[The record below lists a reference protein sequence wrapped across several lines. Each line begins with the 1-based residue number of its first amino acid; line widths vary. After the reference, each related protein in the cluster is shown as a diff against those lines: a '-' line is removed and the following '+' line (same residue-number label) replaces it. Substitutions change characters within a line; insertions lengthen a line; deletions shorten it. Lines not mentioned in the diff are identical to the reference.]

1 MKSVLSTKKMKSKAT
16 LLDKSLEDVAKE
28 VGLGHGYIYRLGG
41 KDTMSL
47 NTINRIAQA
56 LECSACDLIEEVED
70 DAETVT
76 APKRSATPKTKA
88 AQPKIGKVSDALR
101 GKLKEELVE
110 GVATLPAPGTE
121 ALAREGDRRA
131 MLVAQASQRIR

>member
-56 LECSACDLIEEVED
+56 LECSACDLIEEVEEGS
-70 DAETVT
+70 ETVD
-76 APKRSATPKTKA
+76 APNGPAAPKTKA
-88 AQPKIGKVSDALR
+88 SQLKTGKASDALR
-101 GKLKEELVE
+101 DKLKEELVD
-110 GVATLPAPGTE
+110 GVANLPASGTE

-131 MLVAQASQRIR
+131 MLITQASQRIR